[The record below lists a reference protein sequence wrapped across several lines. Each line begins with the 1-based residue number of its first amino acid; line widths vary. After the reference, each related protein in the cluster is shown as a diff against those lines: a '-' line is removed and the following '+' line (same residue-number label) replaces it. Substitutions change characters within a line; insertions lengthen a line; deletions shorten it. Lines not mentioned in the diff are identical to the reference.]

1 MLLFCSNGENCN
13 SLIPDSG
20 SYQNTPKITEAS
32 PHFSCFFS
40 KRSGTHRMVVTSQA
54 LRQDLKLP
62 NSIVFFHKSR
72 HKQLRFQNFISTK
85 CWGYHPCLGVKPLKG
100 AEKPLKKKT
109 DLILRPKK
117 WRLLLSIKIPK
128 QQQQH
133 LDVTKN
139 RGTPKWINFI
149 MKNLIRMDDLGG
161 KPTIFGNIHFFN
173 DSYCSW

>member
-1 MLLFCSNGENCN
+1 MV
-13 SLIPDSG
+13 
-20 SYQNTPKITEAS
+20 
-32 PHFSCFFS
+32 
-40 KRSGTHRMVVTSQA
+40 VVTSQA

-100 AEKPLKKKT
+100 DEKPLKKKN

-117 WRLLLSIKIPK
+117 WGLLLFIKIPK

-149 MKNLIRMDDLGG
+149 MKNLIKMDDLGG